1 MLLGIEVADGRFR
14 DAKKDELSKYS
25 GMAEESGPHP
35 IGGVDY
41 PRTLPE
47 FDDWF
52 SSEAACL
59 AFLRRVRW
67 RVLSAGT
74 RGSFSYRRR

>member
-1 MLLGIEVADGRFR
+1 
-14 DAKKDELSKYS
+14 
-25 GMAEESGPHP
+25 MAEESGPHP

-47 FDDWF
+47 FNDWF

-59 AFLRRVRW
+59 AFPRRAAKNENPWVFERAVSEKHLDYYLDELTF
-67 RVLSAGT
+67 R
-74 RGSFSYRRR
+74 FNRRRSGARGLLF